1 MKEII
6 FLSGPITGTPDYT
19 SRFAMKEYELHKAGK
34 WVINPAKVCAQ
45 IQPHEMFDHDA
56 YLDVTLSMLKN
67 CTTLYLMKGW
77 DDSEGCLAEL
87 RYAITHGLTIEFE
100 DMNDARLLDV
110 MQLSNYYDN
119 PSLDTACSI
128 DLCMVTDFRWLD
140 PFYTLFVVDEGDD
153 GKTAYYYIP
162 GEDILDSEYVP
173 WDLAGGVIQL
183 ARPLKDY
190 LR

>member
-1 MKEII
+1 
-6 FLSGPITGTPDYT
+6 
-19 SRFAMKEYELHKAGK
+19 
-34 WVINPAKVCAQ
+34 
-45 IQPHEMFDHDA
+45 
-56 YLDVTLSMLKN
+56 
-67 CTTLYLMKGW
+67 
-77 DDSEGCLAEL
+77 
-87 RYAITHGLTIEFE
+87 
-100 DMNDARLLDV
+100 
-110 MQLSNYYDN
+110 
-119 PSLDTACSI
+119 
-128 DLCMVTDFRWLD
+128 MVTDFRWLD